1 MVCGIYLPSLVVL
14 AAGRSSRLGRP
25 KQLVSKEG
33 YTLLRRAL
41 TAACDAGLGPVYAI
55 LGSDAESMKTELA
68 GLPAKAVVNDR
79 WEEGIA
85 SSIRCGLHR
94 ARSDNPGTDG
104 ILVMV
109 CDQPAVEADTLR
121 KLAAIRN
128 QAYAPLA
135 ACSYGDT
142 LGTPALFHHSLFAEL
157 QTLQGDAGAKRV
169 IETHRDDAVFLD
181 FPEGVTDIDT
191 EADCYAWLS
200 DKKESKEA

>member
-1 MVCGIYLPSLVVL
+1 MVRGIHLPSLVVL
-14 AAGRSSRLGRP
+14 AAGRSTRLGRP

-33 YTLLRRAL
+33 SSLLRRAL
-41 TAACDAGLGPVYAI
+41 SAACESGMGPVYAI
-55 LGSDAESMKTELA
+55 LGSNAESMKTELA
-68 GLPAKAVVNDR
+68 GLPAKAVVNDL

-85 SSIRCGLHR
+85 SSLRCGLR
-94 ARSDNPGTDG
+94 QARSDNPGMDG

-121 KLAAIRN
+121 ILAAIRN
-128 QAYAPLA
+128 QADAALA

-169 IETHRDDAVFLD
+169 IERHREEAVFLD

-191 EADCYAWLS
+191 EADCNAWLS
-200 DKKESKEA
+200 DKKERKEA

>member
-1 MVCGIYLPSLVVL
+1 MVCGIHLPSLVVL

-33 YTLLRRAL
+33 STLLRRAL
-41 TAACDAGLGPVYAI
+41 TAACDAGMGPVYAI

-109 CDQPAVEADTLR
+109 CDQPAVDADILR
-121 KLAAIRN
+121 KLAAIRK
-128 QAYAPLA
+128 QTDAPLA
-135 ACSYGDT
+135 ACKYGDT

-157 QTLQGDAGAKRV
+157 QTLQGDAGAKKV
-169 IETHRDDAVFLD
+169 IERHRNQAAFLD
-181 FPEGVTDIDT
+181 FPEGETDIDT
-191 EADCYAWLS
+191 EAECNAWLRNGKER
-200 DKKESKEA
+200 KKQ